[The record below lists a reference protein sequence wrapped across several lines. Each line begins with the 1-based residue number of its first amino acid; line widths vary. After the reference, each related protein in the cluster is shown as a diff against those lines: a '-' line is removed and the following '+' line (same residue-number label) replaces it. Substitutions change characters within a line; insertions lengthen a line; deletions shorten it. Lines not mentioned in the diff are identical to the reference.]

1 MYALGVDLGTTY
13 TAAATWRDGRTVM
26 ATLGSRASVIPSV
39 VLLAGE
45 GSFLTGDAANRR
57 ALTEPHLVA
66 REFKR
71 RFGDPTPIMLGGTPI
86 SAPALTARLLRSVV
100 DQVGDREGGPPAA
113 VCVSHPANWGPYK
126 LDLLRQ
132 LPQIAGVQTPV
143 TYTSEP
149 EAAAT
154 FYAQQQRIPPGA
166 MVAVYDLGGG
176 TFDATVLRKTQSAFE
191 ILGQP
196 AGIEQL
202 GGIDFDAAVFR
213 HVSDV
218 VAGKLAELNED
229 DPAVITAVARIRAE
243 CTSAKEA
250 LSADTDTSIP
260 VLLPNLTTQV
270 RLTRA
275 ELEAMVR
282 PTLHDSV
289 EVLKSALR
297 SAGVS
302 PDQLH
307 SVLLVGGSSRMPIV
321 AQLVGAELGR
331 PVAVD
336 AHPKHAVALGAAWL
350 AGSQVRVPE
359 PAPAP
364 APVPV
369 PGAGPVTAVVPM
381 RPAPTQVVEPPPSRP
396 APPPPRPAPPPPRPA
411 PPPPPPVAGGWI
423 TSGRR
428 RPRGR
433 LLAIGALI
441 VIAVLAAGGTAYAL
455 LRPDE
460 PPPDTPPP
468 FQGTISGHTGSVW
481 GVAFSPDGTLLA
493 SDALDQTVRFW
504 DATTGEP
511 RGEGLTG
518 HTNEVSSVAFSPDGT
533 LLASASDDHTI
544 RLWEVATGA
553 PAGELTGH
561 TDEVTIAIFSPD
573 GATLASAGD
582 DDTVRFWDTATG
594 AARGDPIPGQSVRT
608 IAFSPD
614 GATLAVATFDGRI
627 WLLDVAT
634 GQPTGADLTGHED
647 VVRRVA
653 FSPDGT
659 LLASAGDDGTVR
671 LWEVASRQLRG
682 EPITGHTDAVWGV
695 AFTPDG
701 TTLVTGS
708 IDRTVRL
715 WDVATGQPRGEPLTG
730 HTGGIRDLAVS
741 PDGRSVAS
749 ASDDQTIRVWDI
761 SAS

>member
-1 MYALGVDLGTTY
+1 MYGLGVDLGTTY
-13 TAAATWRDGRTVM
+13 TAAATWRNGRTVM

-39 VLLAGE
+39 VLLAGD
-45 GSFLTGDAANRR
+45 GTFLTGDAANRR
-57 ALTEPHLVA
+57 ALVEPHLVA

-100 DQVGDREGGPPAA
+100 EQVSDREGGPPAA
-113 VCVSHPANWGPYK
+113 VCVSHPANWGPFK
-126 LDLLRQ
+126 QDLLRQ
-132 LPQIAGVQTPV
+132 LPQIAGIQTLV

-243 CTSAKEA
+243 CTAAKEA

-260 VLLPNLTTQV
+260 VLLPNLTTEV
-270 RLTRA
+270 RLTRG

-282 PTLHDSV
+282 PTLYDSI
-289 EVLKSALR
+289 EVLKSSLR

-350 AGSQVRVPE
+350 SGEQVPLPPE
-359 PAPAP
+359 PTPAPAE
-364 APVPV
+364 
-369 PGAGPVTAVVPM
+369 AGPVTAVVPM
-381 RPAPTQVVEPPPSRP
+381 RPAPTQVVEPPP
-396 APPPPRPAPPPPRPA
+396 PRPAPPPPT
-411 PPPPPPVAGGWI
+411 PVTGGWI

-428 RPRGR
+428 RPRGK

-441 VIAVLAAGGTAYAL
+441 VVAVLAAGGTAYAL

-460 PPPDTPPP
+460 RPPPDPPPP
-468 FQGTISGHTGSVW
+468 FEGTLTGHTEAVW

-493 SDALDQTVRFW
+493 SAALDWTIRFW
-504 DATTGEP
+504 DTTTGEP
-511 RGEGLTG
+511 RGEPLTG
-518 HTNEVSSVAFSPDGT
+518 HTNEASSVAFSPDGT
-533 LLASASDDHTI
+533 LLASASDDRTV
-544 RLWEVATGA
+544 RLWDVATGE
-553 PAGELTGH
+553 PSGELTGH

-573 GATLASAGD
+573 GSTLASAGD
-582 DDTVRFWDTATG
+582 DDTVRLWDTATG
-594 AARGDPIPGQSVRT
+594 APRGEPIGGRSVRT

-614 GATLAVATFDGRI
+614 GTTLAVGCFDGRV
-627 WLLDVAT
+627 WLLDLAT
-634 GQPTGADLTGHED
+634 GQAAGEDLTGHQD
-647 VVRRVA
+647 VVRSVA
-653 FSPDGT
+653 FSPDGA
-659 LLASAGDDGTVR
+659 LLASASDDGTVR
-671 LWEVASRQLRG
+671 LWDLASRQLRG
-682 EPITGHTDAVWGV
+682 EPLTGHTEAVWGV

-701 TTLVTGS
+701 TTLVTGG
-708 IDRTVRL
+708 IDQTVRL
-715 WDVATGQPRGEPLTG
+715 WDVATGQPRGEPLAG
-730 HTGGIRDLAVS
+730 HSSGIRALAVS

-749 ASDDQTIRVWDI
+749 GGNDQTIRLWDI
-761 SAS
+761 SGR